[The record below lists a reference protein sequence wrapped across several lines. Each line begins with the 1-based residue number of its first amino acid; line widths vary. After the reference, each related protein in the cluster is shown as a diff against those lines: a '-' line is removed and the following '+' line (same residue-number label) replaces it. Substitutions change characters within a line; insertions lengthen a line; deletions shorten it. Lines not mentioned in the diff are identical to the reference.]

1 MRGAWR
7 VEQFGVPKGPAG
19 TETSPSSQLMEE
31 NHPVFPEAA
40 QPCFS
45 LWGGVLWPPLCSAP
59 QTDGLM
65 DLSSQPEAPSLPPS
79 CLTDM

>member
-1 MRGAWR
+1 
-7 VEQFGVPKGPAG
+7 
-19 TETSPSSQLMEE
+19 MEE

-65 DLSSQPEAPSLPPS
+65 DLSSLPEAPNLPPS